1 MNRRQVVRTGLTVAM
16 AAAVLGGCSGDDTTA
31 PPTTSTTVMTDEAFA
46 EAVVERCLVRS
57 AVIDETEPDTD
68 PFAVDASD
76 DVRRANAGWFRT
88 FSAES
93 AGLADD
99 IAELEV
105 PDGRVAQVQEMDAAL
120 RAVSDGLAELAGKV
134 EAGTVTPE
142 DTGQALSRQAAA
154 DALAV
159 ALEIPGGLSA
169 CGQEPDEVPTGSAVV
184 DVTAV
189 EHAFQ
194 VTPEVIAA
202 GPTSF
207 VLANQGSQIHE
218 LVLLRA
224 VQPDGINQAL
234 AAEAAG
240 ADSAQF
246 AVQLGETTAGP
257 GLTGVLNID
266 DLTPGEYGIVCYVP
280 GPDGVPNA
288 AKGMV
293 ALFTVA

>member
-1 MNRRQVVRTGLTVAM
+1 MALLAATV
-16 AAAVLGGCSGDDTTA
+16 GGCSGDDTTA
-31 PPTTSTTVMTDEAFA
+31 PPTTSTTVVTDESFA
-46 EAVVERCLVRS
+46 EAVVERCLERT

-68 PFAVDASD
+68 PFAADASEE
-76 DVRRANAGWFRT
+76 VRQTNAAWFRT

-105 PDGRVAQVQEMDAAL
+105 PDGRVAQVQEMDVAL
-120 RAVSDGLAELAGKV
+120 RAVSAGLAELATKV

-154 DALAV
+154 DAVAV
-159 ALEIPGGLSA
+159 GLDIPGGLSA
-169 CGQEPDEVPTGSAVV
+169 CGQEPDEVPAGSAVV

-194 VTPEVIAA
+194 LSPEVVTA

-207 VLANQGSQIHE
+207 VLANEGTQIHE

-266 DLTPGEYGIVCYVP
+266 DLTPGEYGIVCFVP

-288 AKGMV
+288 VKGMV
-293 ALFTVA
+293 APFTVA